1 MKRLA
6 GTLLSLLL
14 CFGQAHPVDEVV
26 QGAYLTLAPG
36 VVKLE
41 LDLTLG
47 TQVAGAVLGTLDV
60 NADQTVTAA
69 EARAYAQGVLEQST
83 LTLSGATVP
92 WELAEVIVP
101 TYQNL
106 FGSDTLKIY
115 ATAECPNE
123 LGEQTL
129 SYQNRYRPVKSQ
141 WTANI
146 FLQPTADWQLQITD
160 QGRSDDGR
168 QLTVTYQVTRP

>member
-47 TQVAGAVLGTLDV
+47 TQVAGVVLGTLDV
-60 NADQTVTAA
+60 NADQTVTDPRGSSLRPGGAGA
-69 EARAYAQGVLEQST
+69 IYPNVERRDRPLEV
-83 LTLSGATVP
+83 G
-92 WELAEVIVP
+92 
-101 TYQNL
+101 
-106 FGSDTLKIY
+106 
-115 ATAECPNE
+115 
-123 LGEQTL
+123 
-129 SYQNRYRPVKSQ
+129 
-141 WTANI
+141 
-146 FLQPTADWQLQITD
+146 
-160 QGRSDDGR
+160 
-168 QLTVTYQVTRP
+168 